1 MGGQYICN
9 KTYMIL
15 CEGSSEF
22 AYIQQINR
30 ILDQNNISISLVAKE
45 IGTGHFSDVE
55 KAYKKQ
61 CKENKKLAKVI
72 WVDKDIY
79 KRNDKD
85 NNTKYLNKK
94 SNIPDFLF
102 TTYNFEDFL
111 VMHLDD
117 HISDNWHQI
126 LNTQNH
132 FNIPL
137 KSDEY
142 IPLIKENMDV
152 FNNYEKG
159 DIPFEITLDNIK
171 QAYKIHQTTTI
182 NFKCD
187 FLDFLNS
194 ITEHWL

>member
-79 KRNDKD
+79 TRNDKHND
-85 NNTKYLNKK
+85 TKYSNKEP
-94 SNIPDFLF
+94 NIPDFLF

-117 HISDNWHQI
+117 NIVNAWEQI
-126 LNTQNH
+126 LNVNRH
-132 FNIPL
+132 FNTPL
-137 KSDEY
+137 KSNEY
-142 IPLIKENMDV
+142 IPLLKENIAI

-159 DIPFEITLDNIK
+159 NIPFDITLENIK
-171 QAYKIHQTTTI
+171 QAYRNHRNPQIQ
-182 NFKCD
+182 FKCE
-187 FLDFLNS
+187 FLEFLNEM
-194 ITEHWL
+194 IDLTG